1 MGLTVIPSAVAGL
14 LPSNGTSAGVAAEAL
29 AGEFAALLSGEL
41 LSLQSDPSILANSA
55 GKGERTELP
64 GDDSGPDPSLF
75 ASLFGHF
82 DSKAAAGAVP
92 TTTTNAA
99 TIAAFAP
106 DAEALV
112 TGNVRQRPT
121 FAETGS
127 ELAGPRRPAVV
138 DQANEAELP
147 LNERPQL
154 PTPAADRNAS
164 AATFGNQLAASL
176 RSPAANIAG
185 ENRAADT
192 LPVSGIPPAAANA
205 NPPASGLDK
214 LMAGDARSNGVNAHL
229 HSASWPQQF
238 GEKIVWLARNEQ
250 QSAQLTINPPQL
262 GPIQISLNLSGDQAS
277 IAFASPH
284 AEVRQAIESA
294 MPQLKEML
302 SSAGIS
308 LGQSNVGANLSQ
320 QSAENP
326 FADAN
331 GKRSADENAILPAND
346 KAANAPGNPVLQRGR
361 GLVDLF
367 A

>member
-82 DSKAAAGAVP
+82 DGKAATGA
-92 TTTTNAA
+92 AA
-99 TIAAFAP
+99 IATSQP
-106 DAEALV
+106 DAQAL
-112 TGNVRQRPT
+112 TNDDDRQRLN
-121 FAETGS
+121 FSKTGG
-127 ELAGPRRPAVV
+127 EAAG
-138 DQANEAELP
+138 QANEAEML
-147 LNERPQL
+147 LRDRPQL
-154 PTPAADRNAS
+154 PTTAATDRNTS
-164 AATFGNQLAASL
+164 ATAFGNQLAASL

-192 LPVSGIPPAAANA
+192 LPVSGIPPAAANT

-229 HSASWPQQF
+229 HSAAWPQQF

-262 GPIQISLNLSGDQAS
+262 GPIQISLNLSGDQAN

-346 KAANAPGNPVLQRGR
+346 KAANALGNPVLQRGR

>member
-14 LPSNGTSAGVAAEAL
+14 LPTNGASAGAAGDAL
-29 AGEFAALLSGEL
+29 AGDFAALLSGEL
-41 LSLQSDPSILANSA
+41 LSLQTDPSILANRA
-55 GKGERTELP
+55 GKGERTELTA
-64 GDDSGPDPSLF
+64 GDDGSGASGPDPSLL

-82 DSKAAAGAVP
+82 DSKAAASIA
-92 TTTTNAA
+92 TTT
-99 TIAAFAP
+99 AP
-106 DAEALV
+106 LPDGEELV
-112 TGNVRQRPT
+112 SGNSAQRGPFT
-121 FAETGS
+121 ETGS
-127 ELAGPRRPAVV
+127 ELASQRRMAIGDQAAKV
-138 DQANEAELP
+138 DQVLSD
-147 LNERPQL
+147 RKQL
-154 PTPAADRNAS
+154 LTTAADKGAS
-164 AATFGNQLAASL
+164 TASFGNQLAASL

-185 ENRAADT
+185 DNRTADT
-192 LPVSGIPPAAANA
+192 PPASGTPPAAVNA
-205 NPPASGLDK
+205 NPPAQGLERA
-214 LMAGDARSNGVNAHL
+214 LSAEARHTAVNAHL
-229 HSASWPQQF
+229 HSAAWPQQF
-238 GEKIVWLARNEQ
+238 GDKIVWLAKNEQ

-308 LGQSNVGANLSQ
+308 LGQSNVGANLTQ

-326 FADAN
+326 FSDAN

-346 KAANAPGNPVLQRGR
+346 KAANAPGNPVLHRGR